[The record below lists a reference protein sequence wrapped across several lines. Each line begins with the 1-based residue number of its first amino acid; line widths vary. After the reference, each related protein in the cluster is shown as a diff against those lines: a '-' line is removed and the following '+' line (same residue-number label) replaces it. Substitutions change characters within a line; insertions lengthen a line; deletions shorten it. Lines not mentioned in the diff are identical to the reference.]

1 MRSDRP
7 LPELDLGSV
16 GSRLRRW
23 PAVESLREG
32 DAMDVQFITSVAVI
46 TPNPAVS
53 RRLYLD
59 AVGLPLTAE
68 ADGYRAAK
76 TSTAARASA
85 SGPWL
90 KLPKPASEPLTGQLI
105 DRCRRRASSSRSPML
120 TPSKSLRT
128 S

>member
-23 PAVESLREG
+23 PAVGSLREG
-32 DAMDVQFITSVAVI
+32 DAMDVQFVTSVAVI
-46 TPNPAVS
+46 TPNPADS

-59 AVGLPLTAE
+59 ARGLPLTVE
-68 ADGYRAAK
+68 ADGYLHSEDIDGSKSFGVWPLAQAAQ
-76 TSTAARASA
+76 AC
-85 SGPWL
+85 P
-90 KLPKPASEPLTGQLI
+90 EPLTGQLI